1 MVDASPAPEQSAADA
16 TFMERALF
24 LAERGRGT
32 TSPNPM
38 VGAVVVS
45 PGGVIVGQGAHIRPG
60 GAHAEVA
67 ALDMA
72 GERARGATLYCTLEP
87 CAHVGRTGPCVE
99 RIVAAGISRVVAAMV
114 DPNPRVSGRGFDYLR
129 GHGISVTGGVGEAAA
144 TRLNAPFVT
153 WITKRRPY
161 VIAKSA
167 VSADGFVGVSG
178 GRALLTGEEANRYFH
193 RQRAEVDAILVGA
206 GTVLADDPQLTA
218 RHVRRDR
225 ELLRVIV
232 DWRARVPATARL
244 FSTLS
249 EGPVIMAVTRAAAA
263 ARPEAIGGLEAVGAT
278 FELFDAADIGGLL
291 ARLGER
297 EVTLLLLE
305 GGPSLQQA
313 FFDANLVDRVQR
325 VESPKRL
332 TGGIPAADGF
342 TPPDDAMPHVTV
354 LGADRLVE
362 WDVHRTD

>member
-1 MVDASPAPEQSAADA
+1 
-16 TFMERALF
+16 MERALF

-45 PGGVIVGQGAHIRPG
+45 SAGVIVGQGAHIRPG
-60 GAHAEVA
+60 GAHAEIA

-72 GERARGATLYCTLEP
+72 GHQARGATLYCTLEP

-99 RIVAAGISRVVAAMV
+99 RIVASGISRVVAAMI
-114 DPNPRVSGRGFDYLR
+114 DPNPRVSGRGVDYLR
-129 GHGISVTGGVGEAAA
+129 DHGIEVTVGVGEAAA
-144 TRLNAPFVT
+144 ARLNAPFVT
-153 WITKRRPY
+153 WMTKRRPY

-167 VSADGFVGVSG
+167 VSADGFVGIAG
-178 GRALLTGEEANRYFH
+178 ERALLTGDEANRYFH
-193 RQRAEVDAILVGA
+193 RQRAEVDAIAVGA
-206 GTVLADDPQLTA
+206 GTMLADDPQLTV

-225 ELLRVIV
+225 DLLRVVV
-232 DWRARVPATARL
+232 DWRARVPAGARL
-244 FSTLS
+244 FSTLP
-249 EGPVIMAVTRAAAA
+249 EGPVIMAVTREAAAT
-263 ARPEAIGGLEAVGAT
+263 RPEALAALEAAGAT
-278 FELFDAADIGGLL
+278 LELFDTPDIGALL
-291 ARLGER
+291 ARLAER

-313 FFDANLVDRVQR
+313 FFDAGVVDRVQR
-325 VESPKRL
+325 VESPKVL
-332 TGGIPAADGF
+332 KEGIPAAAGF
-342 TPPDDAMPHVTV
+342 KPPHGVSRRVTT

>member
-1 MVDASPAPEQSAADA
+1 
-16 TFMERALF
+16 MERALF

-45 PGGVIVGQGAHIRPG
+45 SAGVIVGQGAHIRPG

-99 RIVAAGISRVVAAMV
+99 RIVAAGISRVVAAMI
-114 DPNPRVSGRGFDYLR
+114 DPDPRVSGRGLDYLR
-129 GHGISVTGGVGEAAA
+129 EHGIDVTAGVGEAAA
-144 TRLNAPFVT
+144 SELNAPFVT
-153 WITKRRPY
+153 WVTKRRPY
-161 VIAKSA
+161 VIAKAA
-167 VSADGFVGVSG
+167 VSADGFVGAPG
-178 GRALLTGEEANRYFH
+178 ARALLTGDEANRYFH
-193 RQRAEVDAILVGA
+193 RQRAEVDAIAVGA
-206 GTVLADDPQLTA
+206 GTMLTDDPQLTT

-225 ELLRVIV
+225 ALLRVIV
-232 DWRARVPATARL
+232 DWRARVPAGARV

-249 EGPVIMAVTRAAAA
+249 EGPVIMAVTREAA
-263 ARPEAIGGLEAVGAT
+263 ARGEGLAALEAAGAT
-278 FELFDAADIGGLL
+278 LELFDTPDIRALL
-291 ARLGER
+291 ARLAER

-313 FFDANLVDRVQR
+313 FFDAGVVDRVQR

-332 TGGIPAADGF
+332 KEGIPAAAGL
-342 TPPDDAMPHVTV
+342 TPPGDAVTHVTT
-354 LGADRLVE
+354 LGVDRLVE

>member
-1 MVDASPAPEQSAADA
+1 
-16 TFMERALF
+16 MERALF

-45 PGGVIVGQGAHIRPG
+45 AAGVIVGQGAHIRPG

-99 RIVAAGISRVVAAMV
+99 RIVDAGISRVVAAMI

-129 GHGISVTGGVGEAAA
+129 ERGIGVTVGVGEAAA
-144 TRLNAPFVT
+144 RHLNAPFVT
-153 WITKRRPY
+153 WVTRRRPF

-167 VSADGFVGVSG
+167 ISADGFVGVQG
-178 GRALLTGEEANRYFH
+178 TRVLLTGDEANRYFH
-193 RQRAEVDAILVGA
+193 RQRAEVDAIAVGA
-206 GTVLADDPQLTA
+206 GTVLTDDPQLTV
-218 RHVRRDR
+218 RHVRRSRD
-225 ELLRVIV
+225 LLRVIV
-232 DWRARVPATARL
+232 DWRVRVPASARL

-249 EGPVIMAVTRAAAA
+249 EGPVIMAVTREAATAGRQAIAA
-263 ARPEAIGGLEAVGAT
+263 LVAAGAT
-278 FELFDAADIGGLL
+278 LELFDTPDIRALL
-291 ARLGER
+291 ARLAER

-313 FFDANLVDRVQR
+313 FFDAGVVDRVQK
-325 VESPKRL
+325 VESSKRL
-332 TGGIPAADGF
+332 KAGVPAAAGF
-342 TPPDDAMPHVTV
+342 KRPRHVVTRV
-354 LGADRLVE
+354 TTLGADRLVE